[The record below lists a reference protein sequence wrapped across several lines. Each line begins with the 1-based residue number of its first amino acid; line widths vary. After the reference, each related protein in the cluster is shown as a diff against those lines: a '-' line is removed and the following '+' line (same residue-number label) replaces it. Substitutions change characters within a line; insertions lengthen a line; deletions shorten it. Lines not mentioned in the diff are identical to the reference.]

1 MLRDGSL
8 CGGEGGASTHRLES
22 NTPRKMAKN
31 VQKNV

>member
-1 MLRDGSL
+1 MLRDGFL
-8 CGGEGGASTHRLES
+8 CGGGGEAGAHRLES